1 MINYTPLAHILL
13 KQRLS
18 DIQRFIQY
26 GESVQRDQLAT
37 LLGQASYTEYGQ
49 KYRFPNIR
57 GYNDFQS
64 TLPLTSYEDLKPHI
78 MRMVRGE
85 KNILWPGK
93 VKNFAQSSGTSDGKS
108 KYIPITDEAFKR
120 NHYQGSKDAL
130 ALYLH
135 MNPGSRVFSG
145 NAFILG
151 GSFANQAKDVAPGT
165 KIGDLSANLID
176 KMNRVV
182 NMVRV
187 PSKSVALME
196 DWEQKLPALV
206 AASRNRNITSL
217 SGVPSWFLTVIREV
231 MKSKGVESIHE
242 VWPNLEVFFHGGIS
256 FDPYREQYKA
266 ITDPSKMH
274 YVETYNASEGFFAT
288 QSSADT
294 NAMLLLLDAGVF
306 YEFIPIDQIDDE
318 HPITYPIWEV
328 QAGQT
333 YALVITSCNGLWR
346 YKIGDTVKV
355 ESTQP
360 LKIRIAGRTKSY
372 INAFGEELMVHNATS
387 AIAHACQVTGAHI
400 ADYSAAPVYTTDSSK
415 GYHQWMVEFDK
426 MPNSIIDFTDALDE
440 QLKRENSDYEAKRYK
455 DIFLSKPQVLVA
467 KRGLFDTWL
476 GLTGKLGGQRKVPR
490 LCNDRKIMDKLIE
503 LNK

>member
-1 MINYTPLAHILL
+1 MINFTPIAHSVL
-13 KQRLS
+13 KHRLS
-18 DIQRFIQY
+18 DIQRFIEY
-26 GESVQRDQLAT
+26 GESVQRDLLAT
-37 LLGQASYTEYGQ
+37 LIGRASYTEYGQ
-49 KYRFPNIR
+49 KYRFSSIR
-57 GYNDFQS
+57 GYNDFQN

-108 KYIPITDEAFKR
+108 KYIPITADSFKN
-120 NHYQGSKDAL
+120 NHYQGSSDVVS
-130 ALYLH
+130 LYMH
-135 MNPGSRVFSG
+135 MNPSSRIFSG
-145 NAFILG
+145 KAFILG
-151 GSFANQAKDVAPGT
+151 GSFANQVKDAGPGI

-176 KMNRVV
+176 NINPLV
-182 NMVRV
+182 NLFRV
-187 PSKSVALME
+187 PGKNVALME

-206 AASRNRNITSL
+206 AASKNKNITNI

-231 MKSKGVESIHE
+231 MKSKGAESIHE

-256 FDPYREQYKA
+256 FDPYRDQYKA
-266 ITDPSKMH
+266 ITDSSKMH
-274 YVETYNASEGFFAT
+274 FIETYNASEGFFAA
-288 QSSADT
+288 QSSLDT
-294 NAMLLLLDAGVF
+294 NAMLLLLDIGVF
-306 YEFIPIDQIDDE
+306 YEFIPLDQIDDE

-328 QAGQT
+328 QEGQT

-360 LKIRIAGRTKSY
+360 LKIRIVGRTKSF

-387 AIAHACQVTGAHI
+387 AIAHACNATGAQI
-400 ADYSAAPVYTTDSSK
+400 TDYSAAPVYTTDSSK
-415 GYHQWMVEFDK
+415 GHHQWMIEFDK
-426 MPNSIIDFTDALDE
+426 MPNSIEAFTDALDE

-455 DIFLSKPQVLVA
+455 DIFLSKPQVVVA
-467 KRGLFDTWL
+467 KPGLFDTWL
-476 GLTGKLGGQRKVPR
+476 GLTGKRGGQRKVPR